1 MTNTIS
7 FGLGMSV
14 LGFLSLDYAFNN
26 SDNFIFLA
34 HESIIYIDVLAV
46 WR

>member
-1 MTNTIS
+1 
-7 FGLGMSV
+7 MSV
-14 LGFLSLDYAFNN
+14 LGFLSLYYAFNN

-34 HESIIYIDVLAV
+34 HESIIFIDVSAV